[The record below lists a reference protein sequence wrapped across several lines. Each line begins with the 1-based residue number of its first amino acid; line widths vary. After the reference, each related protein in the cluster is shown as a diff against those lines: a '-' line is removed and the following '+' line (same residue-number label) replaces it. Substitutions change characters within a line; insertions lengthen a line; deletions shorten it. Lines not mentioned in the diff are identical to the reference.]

1 MGNILQLIKEKE
13 TLNEEEEFLISNI
26 ESFFLKKNKDFSGL
40 DLTMDE
46 DYQKILNLSTIEIT
60 KNFDKIE
67 KIDKAAS
74 LFIEYLKSK
83 NRILILTDNDLD
95 GTSARGIATAI
106 DMYLKNTYGYKHI
119 YENYFTYGRTHG
131 ITFEQVD
138 NLLNDS
144 QEKVLIVTADNGIN
158 NKIELELVREKYPNA
173 QIIITDHHIANETE
187 GVFDIVDYVIDP
199 EAIELNTKSK
209 FLNITIKGKE
219 YTSSYS
225 GGYVFYLFMKEVLCQ
240 LNISNT
246 ELDKEIEATAL
257 FSNIGDMI
265 NYNLD
270 IMQDLRTK
278 SDSLLSMYLINEY
291 KESQDFFNQIPD
303 DKMKYKM
310 KASISKVISIF
321 NSSRR
326 LNSVLRNFCQLEEKV
341 FGNWIKE
348 NFDLDINVDTLD
360 GKTLL
365 EYLTF
370 LNKQSKK
377 VYTHFMGT
385 DTVMEKNIV
394 YSYIKEMPVFL
405 LMNKNSLKTSNDDFF
420 FKEAYMV
427 LNMLNKFKNFLK
439 TSIVDKKLYKTYKND
454 IFEVYYSLKGSYMRE
469 ILSIQAFIEVDKRK
483 SFLTLAQTEK
493 DGYKMI
499 NGSMRSKDY
508 MSFKYLFQEDK
519 EVRKLLETEGLTVD
533 IFGHDMAA
541 GIFFYRDK
549 KDFDIDE
556 SETFFKELFN
566 IIENK
571 ISVPE
576 IELNQINVNKFNN
589 IDPVKYLRIMSD
601 YFYVVPQPYWTDV
614 KLNMSY
620 KEIVAHM
627 GNIELKKAK
636 SGISYFNIKDHA
648 GNTYLYF
655 EQKNGTVE
663 LENETVFET
672 DINVKYNARSDTSYF
687 EFILNPI

>member
-1 MGNILQLIKEKE
+1 MGNILEIIKAKE

-26 ESFFLKKNKDFSGL
+26 ETFFLKKNVDFSGL
-40 DLTMDE
+40 NLADNT
-46 DYQKILNLSTIEIT
+46 DYNKLINLPNIAIT
-60 KNFDKIE
+60 KEFTKIE
-67 KIDKAAS
+67 KIEEAAA
-74 LFIEYLKSK
+74 LFIKYLKSK
-83 NRILILTDNDLD
+83 DRIIILTDNDLD
-95 GTSARGIATAI
+95 GTSARGIATSV
-106 DMYLKNTYGYKHI
+106 DLYLKQTYGYKHI

-131 ITFEQVD
+131 ITFEHVD
-138 NLLNDS
+138 ELLNDN
-144 QEKVLIVTADNGIN
+144 QDKVLIVTADNGIN
-158 NKIELELVREKYPNA
+158 NKPEIELIKEKYPNA
-173 QIIITDHHIANETE
+173 QVIITDHHIANETE

-199 EAIELNTKSK
+199 EAIAINTKSK
-209 FLNITIKGKE
+209 FLTISIEGKD

-225 GGYVFYLFMKEVLCQ
+225 GGYVFYLFMKEILEQ
-240 LNISNT
+240 LNISND
-246 ELDKEIEATAL
+246 ELNSEIETTAL

-270 IMQDLRTK
+270 IMQDLKTK

-303 DKMKYKM
+303 DKMLYKI
-310 KASISKVISIF
+310 KASVSKVISIF

-326 LNSVLRNFCQLEEKV
+326 LNSILKNYHLLDETGFS
-341 FGNWIKE
+341 NWMQE
-348 NFDLDINVDTLD
+348 NFGLDIKTDVLD

-365 EYLTF
+365 EYLNH

-377 VYTHFMGT
+377 VYTHFIGP
-385 DTVMEKNIV
+385 DTIMEKNIV

-405 LMNKNSLKTSNDDFF
+405 LMNNNSHKTENDNFF
-420 FKEAYMV
+420 FKEAYTV
-427 LNMLNKFKNFLK
+427 LNLLNKFKNYIK
-439 TSIVDKKLYKTYKND
+439 THIVDKKLYKTYKND
-454 IFEVYYSLKGSYMRE
+454 IFEVYYSLKGSYLRE

-483 SFLTLAQTEK
+483 SFLTLAETEK
-493 DGYKMI
+493 EGFKMI
-499 NGSMRSKDY
+499 NGSMRSKEY

-519 EVRKLLETEGLTVD
+519 DVAKLLNEYGLTVD

-549 KDFDIDE
+549 KDFDIAE
-556 SETFFKELFN
+556 SEKFFKEFYS
-566 IIENK
+566 IIDSK
-571 ISVPE
+571 VSVPE
-576 IELNQINVNKFNN
+576 IELNQINVNKFNK
-589 IDPVKYLRIMSD
+589 IDPVKYLRILST
-601 YFYVVPQPYWTDV
+601 YFYVVPQPYWTDI

-620 KEIVAHM
+620 KEIVEHM

-655 EQKNGTVE
+655 EQKNGAIPLSDNTI
-663 LENETVFET
+663 FET
-672 DINVKYNARSDTSYF
+672 DINVKYNSRSDTSYF